1 MTRIALLRHGHT
13 EWNRAGRIQGRT
25 DIPLDADAR
34 AQLAEFK
41 LPAPWDTAKIV
52 SSPLSRATETAFI
65 VSGRSAQI
73 EPDLVEMDW
82 GQWEGQRGADLKKVP
97 DSGYTDIELW
107 GWGFC
112 PPGGET
118 LAALRDRV
126 LAWAATC
133 QGDTV
138 MVSHIGVMRV
148 LLAVATEWDFEG
160 PAPFRIKRNRLYIL
174 EYENGTW
181 RADPNP
187 VPLSENV
194 SCAP

>member
-13 EWNRAGRIQGRT
+13 AWNRAGRIQGRT

-34 AQLAEFK
+34 AQLSEFK
-41 LPAPWDTAKIV
+41 LPAPWDAAKIV

-65 VSGRSAQI
+65 VSGRTAHI
-73 EPDLVEMDW
+73 EPELIEMDW
-82 GQWEGQRGADLKKVP
+82 GEWEGQHGAELKNVP
-97 DSGYTDIELW
+97 DSGFTDVEHW
-107 GWGFC
+107 GWTFC

-133 QGDTV
+133 QDDTV
-138 MVSHIGVMRV
+138 VVSHIGVMRV
-148 LLAVATEWDFEG
+148 LLAVATGWDFEG
-160 PAPFRIKRNRLYIL
+160 PAPFRIKRNRLYVL
-174 EYENGTW
+174 EHENGTW
-181 RADPNP
+181 SAAPNP

-194 SCAP
+194 SCAR

>member
-82 GQWEGQRGADLKKVP
+82 GQWEGQHGADLKKVP

-118 LAALRDRV
+118 LVALRDRV

-160 PAPFRIKRNRLYIL
+160 PAPFRIKRNRLYVL

-187 VPLSENV
+187 VPLSENL